1 MAPIAALP
9 AVTRIGRCEDDSG
22 GNNHG
27 ITEIWNITK
36 VLVSCKLNSKANYF

>member
-9 AVTRIGRCEDDSG
+9 AVTRIGLCEDDSN

-27 ITEIWNITK
+27 ITEVWNFTM
-36 VLVSCKLNSKANYF
+36 VLV